1 MSLRARLVLL
11 ALWLAALAGLL
22 FYVTSALKVS
32 TDLRSFMP
40 PPRTPEQRLLLDEI
54 GEGPGSRLLLLAI
67 EGDEPD
73 TLAEL
78 SRQLAARVREDRRFV
93 RVLNGESDIAAL
105 AQDLLPYRYLLAPTL
120 DTQAL
125 DADFLHDE
133 LQQRV
138 QDLGSPAAAWLK
150 PLLGR
155 DPTLEMLKLAEAWAP
170 ANEPERYAEVWFS
183 RDTRQALLLAETVAG
198 GFDPAAQ
205 RDALQ
210 ALDEHFREISKGGK
224 ASLVVSGPGAFT
236 VRINATTAAEANR
249 IGLVDSIGFVLLLLI
264 AYRRFGTVLA
274 GALPLLSGGL
284 AGTAA
289 LALVFGGAHG
299 ITLAFGFTLI
309 GVAQDYPIH
318 LFSHLSR
325 ERTPETVARLLWPT
339 LATGVASTCIAY
351 LAFFASGVD
360 GLEQLAVFTIVG
372 LATAALSTRFGLI
385 HLLASNP
392 NDAADSRAVAALWRR
407 LAALPRPRWL
417 APLLSAAA
425 VATIALTP
433 GAFWENNLAALTPA
447 PPDLLARDA
456 QLRAELGAPDV
467 RHLLVIEGKDADA
480 VLAASEKLDPLL
492 AQLQQQGAI
501 AGYELPS
508 RYLPSAATQRA
519 RQQRL
524 PDAATLEAA
533 LAQAQQGLPFK
544 PDTFADFRR
553 DVAAAR
559 ALPLL
564 DADTFFAGPL
574 GLRLKA
580 QLQPRDGHWIGLA
593 SLVNVS
599 DASALVALAAR
610 PDTPAHL
617 LDLKHASES
626 LVAAYRTRVL
636 YSLAVA
642 ALLLAAVV
650 TFALRQRSRVLRVL
664 LPMAVTTLLI
674 LACLRLGGVSLSL
687 FHLIALV
694 LAAGLGLDYALF
706 FEHVEDDEREQRRT
720 LHAIL
725 VCSASTF
732 LVFFLLALSSL
743 PVLRAIGITVSLGVA
758 FNFVLALLLTRPRAE
773 PPVLDRHAG
782 QI

>member
-1 MSLRARLVLL
+1 MSLRSRLGLLLVWL
-11 ALWLAALAGLL
+11 ALLAGLL
-22 FYVTSALKVS
+22 YFVVTGLKIS

-40 PPRTPEQRLLLDEI
+40 PARTPEQRLLLDEI
-54 GEGPGSRLLLLAI
+54 GEGPGSRLLLLALD
-67 EGDEPD
+67 GADPD
-73 TLAEL
+73 TLAEI
-78 SRQLAARVREDRRFV
+78 SRQLAPRLRSDPRFV
-93 RVLNGESDIAAL
+93 RALNGEGDLAAL
-105 AQDLLPYRYLLAPTL
+105 AEDLLPYRYLLSPTL
-120 DTQAL
+120 DSQPL
-125 DADFLHDE
+125 DQDFLRSE
-133 LQQRV
+133 LEQRV

-170 ANEPERYAEVWFS
+170 PNEPERYAEVWFS
-183 RDTRQALLLAETVAG
+183 RDGKRALLLVETVAG

-205 RDALQ
+205 REAIDALQ
-210 ALDEHFREISKGGK
+210 AHFRAVAGDAK
-224 ASLVVSGPGAFT
+224 AELVVSGPGAFT
-236 VRINATTAAEANR
+236 VHINAATSEEANR
-249 IGLVDSIGFVLLLLI
+249 IGLFDSVGFILLLLI
-264 AYRRFGTVLA
+264 AYRRIGTVAA

-284 AGTAA
+284 AGMAA
-289 LALVFGGAHG
+289 LALLFGGAHG

-325 ERTPETVARLLWPT
+325 SRTPAEVAHLLWPT

-372 LATAALSTRFGLI
+372 LATAALTTRFGLV
-385 HLLASNP
+385 HLLGSRP
-392 NDAADSRAVAALWRR
+392 HDAAESAWLAALWRR

-417 APLLSAAA
+417 APLLAA
-425 VATIALTP
+425 VSVAAIAVAP

-447 PPDLLARDA
+447 PPELVARDTA
-456 QLRAELGAPDV
+456 LRGELGAPDV
-467 RHLLVIEGKDADA
+467 RYLLVIEGKDTDS

-492 AQLQQQGAI
+492 AQVQGAGAI

-524 PDAATLEAA
+524 PDAQTLHAA
-533 LAQAQQGLPFK
+533 LAAAQQGLPFK
-544 PDTFADFRR
+544 PGSFDAFEH
-553 DVAAAR
+553 DVEAAR
-559 ALPLL
+559 TLPLL
-564 DADTFFAGPL
+564 DAQRFFAGPL
-574 GLRLKA
+574 GLRLKS
-580 QLQPRDGHWIGLA
+580 QLQPRDGHWIGLV
-593 SLVNVS
+593 SLTGVN
-599 DASALVALAAR
+599 DAGALITLAAR
-610 PDTPAHL
+610 PDVPAHL

-636 YSLAVA
+636 LSLLVA
-642 ALLLAAVV
+642 SLLLAGVV
-650 TFALRQRSRVLRVL
+650 AIALRRRSRIVRVL

-706 FEHVEDDEREQRRT
+706 FEHAEDDEREQRRT

-732 LVFFLLALSSL
+732 LVFLLLALSSL
-743 PVLRAIGITVSLGVA
+743 PVLRAIGSTVTLGVT
-758 FNFVLALLLTRPRAE
+758 FNFVLALLLARPRQE
-773 PPVLDRHAG
+773 TFPLLEK
-782 QI
+782 

>member
-1 MSLRARLVLL
+1 MSLRSRLGLLLVWL
-11 ALWLAALAGLL
+11 ALLAGLL
-22 FYVTSALKVS
+22 YYVVTGLKIS

-40 PPRTPEQRLLLDEI
+40 PARTPEQRLLLDEI
-54 GEGPGSRLLLLAI
+54 GEGPGSRLLLLALD
-67 EGDEPD
+67 GAEPD
-73 TLAEL
+73 TLAEI
-78 SRQLAARVREDRRFV
+78 SRQLAPRLRADRRFV
-93 RVLNGESDIAAL
+93 RALNGEGDLAAL
-105 AQDLLPYRYLLAPTL
+105 AEDLLPYRYLLAPTL
-120 DTQAL
+120 DAQPL
-125 DADFLHDE
+125 DQDFLRSE
-133 LQQRV
+133 LEQRV

-170 ANEPERYAEVWFS
+170 PGEPERYAEVWFS
-183 RDTRQALLLAETVAG
+183 RDGKRALLLVETGAG

-205 RDALQ
+205 REAIDALQ
-210 ALDEHFREISKGGK
+210 AHFRAAAG
-224 ASLVVSGPGAFT
+224 AANATLVISGPGAFT
-236 VRINATTAAEANR
+236 VHINAATSEEANR
-249 IGLVDSIGFVLLLLI
+249 IGLFDSFGFVLLLLL
-264 AYRRFGTVLA
+264 AYRRLGTVAA

-284 AGTAA
+284 AGMAA
-289 LALVFGGAHG
+289 LALLFGGAHG

-318 LFSHLSR
+318 LFSHLSNS
-325 ERTPETVARLLWPT
+325 RTPAEVARRLWPT

-372 LATAALSTRFGLI
+372 LATAALTTRFGLV
-385 HLLASNP
+385 HLLGGRP
-392 NDAADSRAVAALWRR
+392 HDAAESAWLAALWRR

-417 APLLSAAA
+417 APLLAAA
-425 VATIALTP
+425 AAAAIAAAP

-447 PPDLLARDA
+447 PPELVARDTE
-456 QLRAELGAPDV
+456 LRGELGAPDV
-467 RHLLVIEGKDADA
+467 RYLLVIEGKDAES

-492 AQLQQQGAI
+492 AEVEAAGAI

-508 RYLPSAATQRA
+508 RYLPSAATQRQ

-524 PDAATLEAA
+524 PDGEALHAA
-533 LAQAQQGLPFK
+533 LAAAQQGLPFR
-544 PDTFADFRR
+544 PGSFEAFER
-553 DVAAAR
+553 DVQAAR

-564 DADTFFAGPL
+564 DAERFFAGPL
-574 GLRLKA
+574 GLRLKS
-580 QLQPRDGHWIGLA
+580 QLQPREGHWIGLV
-593 SLVNVS
+593 SLTGVN
-599 DASALVALAAR
+599 DAGALVALAAR
-610 PDTPAHL
+610 PDVPAHL

-636 YSLAVA
+636 LSLLA
-642 ALLLAAVV
+642 AGLLLAGVVAV
-650 TFALRQRSRVLRVL
+650 ALRERSRIVRVL

-706 FEHVEDDEREQRRT
+706 FEHAEDDEREQRRT

-732 LVFFLLALSSL
+732 LVFLLLALSSL
-743 PVLRAIGITVSLGVA
+743 PVLRAIGTTVTLGVA
-758 FNFVLALLLTRPRAE
+758 FNFVLALLLARPRQETFPA
-773 PPVLDRHAG
+773 PP
-782 QI
+782 Q

>member
-1 MSLRARLVLL
+1 MSLRARLGLL
-11 ALWLAALAGLL
+11 VVWLAVLAGLL
-22 FYVTSALKVS
+22 WYVMTALKVS

-67 EGDEPD
+67 DGDQAD

-78 SRQLAARVREDRRFV
+78 SKQLAARVREDRRFV
-93 RVLNGESDIAAL
+93 RVLNGESDMAAL
-105 AQDLLPYRYLLAPTL
+105 AQDLLPYRYLLSPTL
-120 DTQAL
+120 DSQVL
-125 DADFLHDE
+125 DANYLRDE

-170 ANEPERYAEVWFS
+170 PNEPERYAEVWFS
-183 RDTRQALLLAETVAG
+183 RDTSKALLLVETVAG

-205 RDALQ
+205 GEALQ
-210 ALDEHFREISKGGK
+210 ALDTYFHDAAKDTK
-224 ASLVVSGPGAFT
+224 AQLTVSGPGAFT
-236 VRINATTAAEANR
+236 VHINATTSAEANR
-249 IGLVDSIGFVLLLLI
+249 IGLVDSIGFIALLLI

-284 AGTAA
+284 AGMAA
-289 LALVFGGAHG
+289 LAVVFGGAHG

-325 ERTPETVARLLWPT
+325 QRTPVEVAKLLWPT

-372 LATAALSTRFGLI
+372 LATAALTTRFGLV
-385 HLLASNP
+385 HLLGAEP
-392 NDAADSRAVAALWRR
+392 HDAADSAWIAALWRR

-425 VATIALTP
+425 LAAIVFAP

-447 PPDLLARDA
+447 PPDLIARDTA
-456 QLRAELGAPDV
+456 LRQELGAPDV
-467 RHLLVIEGKDADA
+467 RHLLVIEGADADA

-492 AQLQQQGAI
+492 AQLQADGAI

-508 RYLPSAATQRA
+508 RYLPSAATQRT
-519 RQQRL
+519 RQEKL
-524 PDAATLEAA
+524 PAADTLAAA
-533 LAQAQQGLPFK
+533 LSSAQQGLPFK
-544 PDTFADFRR
+544 PQAFADFLK
-553 DVAAAR
+553 DVQAAR
-559 ALPLL
+559 QLPLL
-564 DADTFFAGPL
+564 DATTFFAGPL

-580 QLQPRDGHWIGLA
+580 QLQPRDGHWMGLV
-593 SLVNVS
+593 SLVGVS
-599 DASALVALAAR
+599 DPAALVALAAR
-610 PDTPAHL
+610 PDVPAHL

-650 TFALRQRSRVLRVL
+650 SFALRRRSRVLRVL

-674 LACLRLGGVSLSL
+674 LATLRLGGVSLSL

-706 FEHVEDDEREQRRT
+706 FEHVEDDEHEQRRT

-732 LVFFLLALSSL
+732 LVFLLLALSSL
-743 PVLRAIGITVSLGVA
+743 PVLRAIGVTVSLGVA
-758 FNFVLALLLTRPRAE
+758 FNFVLALLLARPR
-773 PPVLDRHAG
+773 RSISHAG
-782 QI
+782 